1 MKLFKV
7 KANYV
12 KLALVEGEQN
22 KSVSEVRLFEAISYK
37 DAEDQNTEYIKKYI
51 AGECEFDIQ
60 KVSYDEIV
68 PKMKGDGYNEE
79 TYWYEVKVTFIQYV
93 GDNNDEKYINRK
105 ILVEAEELE
114 EAIELAKEH
123 LKDSQDEWFFSKIEE
138 TVIEEVIFLNGE
150 NEN

>member
-1 MKLFKV
+1 
-7 KANYV
+7 
-12 KLALVEGEQN
+12 
-22 KSVSEVRLFEAISYK
+22 
-37 DAEDQNTEYIKKYI
+37 
-51 AGECEFDIQ
+51 
-60 KVSYDEIV
+60 
-68 PKMKGDGYNEE
+68 MKGDGYNEE